1 MQKGSC
7 TAQSPF
13 IALPLAIS
21 SSGKGSTK
29 ATGGR
34 EMERAR
40 PAWGHLSNK
49 QHQSSRKSQDFLQG
63 NINCLSALPRFYVP
77 RSNLK
82 SNFRYR
88 WIIGCEPESERSFS
102 EPVGRVQ
109 QNNGALISSLFCGR
123 KKNPDVFPLHSFYF
137 SLTSKASGLFVRPF
151 PHGMSSLRV
160 LQLRGKAALFS
171 NATRRIRDLCKEKK
185 AVYAQKMSK
194 YFSRHGK
201 EEG

>member
-137 SLTSKASGLFVRPF
+137 SLTFRPF
-151 PHGMSSLRV
+151 RAPLPSWHVIAESPP
-160 LQLRGKAALFS
+160 
-171 NATRRIRDLCKEKK
+171 ATREGSTVQQCHSQNQGP
-185 AVYAQKMSK
+185 VQ
-194 YFSRHGK
+194 GK
-201 EEG
+201 EGSLCSENV